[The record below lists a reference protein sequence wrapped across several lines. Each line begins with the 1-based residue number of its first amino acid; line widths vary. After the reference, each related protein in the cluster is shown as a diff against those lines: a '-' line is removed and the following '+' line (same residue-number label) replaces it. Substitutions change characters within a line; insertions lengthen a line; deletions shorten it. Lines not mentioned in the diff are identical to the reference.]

1 MTGERLLPEEA
12 AQTPELLVMA
22 ALDTTLWTL
31 QIALIAAFPEL
42 IDDDYNQKRDG
53 PRARKARLLSDRA
66 TGLAK
71 AIARYRK
78 ALRAERAPPPDPTD
92 CYF

>member
-1 MTGERLLPEEA
+1 MIGEQLLPEEA
-12 AQTPELLVMA
+12 AQAPELLVMA

-31 QIALIAAFPEL
+31 QIALIAAFPQL
-42 IDDDYNQKRDG
+42 IDDDHNPKRDG
-53 PRARKARLLSDRA
+53 PRARSARLLSDRA

-78 ALRAERAPPPDPTD
+78 VLQAERAPPPDPID

>member
-1 MTGERLLPEEA
+1 MIGERLLPEEA
-12 AQTPELLVMA
+12 AQAPELLVMA

-31 QIALIAAFPEL
+31 QLALIAAFPEL
-42 IDDDYNQKRDG
+42 IDDDHNLERDG
-53 PRARKARLLSDRA
+53 PRARSARLLSDRA

-78 ALRAERAPPPDPTD
+78 VLRAERAPPPDPTD

>member
-1 MTGERLLPEEA
+1 MTGEQLLPEDA
-12 AQTPELLVMA
+12 AHAPELLVMV
-22 ALDTTLWTL
+22 ALGTTLWTL

-42 IDDDYNQKRDG
+42 IDEYAKKRDG
-53 PRARKARLLSDRA
+53 PRARAARLLSDRA
-66 TGLAK
+66 TDLTK

-78 ALRAERAPPPDPTD
+78 ALRAERAPPPDPID